1 MSFDLDIDAARW
13 RAHIDSVAAGAASI
27 PDCHLVPVI
36 KGQGYGLGADLLLA
50 EATRIGASTVALGTI
65 AEVPGRADVYA
76 GHQLVLQPYDHRDES
91 ARQAWQRLATAT
103 ASGRL
108 LRTVASPEVLRTLAA
123 SALADPRSGGRI
135 VIEGLTSMRRF
146 GMSPREMAE
155 VVADE
160 SVRTALSCGALT
172 LHGLALHLPLTDPR
186 PSRVDQVL
194 VWAQL
199 WSDLTATGGAGPA
212 SHGADAAGS
221 PARSLW
227 VSHLSDADLATVRAA
242 TTMTLRP
249 RIGSRLWHGERS
261 ALRAGGT
268 VLAVHPLDGPEPV
281 GYRQRSGERGAT
293 LVVVAGGTS
302 HGVALSPASSTP
314 RVVRSRRST
323 SAARRSGSPSRRTCR
338 CRSCVCRAGSP
349 YQPWA
354 TRSTSTCASPGSR
367 RTASSAWTER
377 GRKGRITPLEGG
389 FCP

>member
-123 SALADPRSGGRI
+123 SALADPRSGGGI

-212 SHGADAAGS
+212 RHGADAAGS

-302 HGVALSPASSTP
+302 HGVALSAPIAGTSTRQ
-314 RVVRSRRST
+314 RVGAARTGLLEAAGRSRSPFRWQG
-323 SAARRSGSPSRRTCR
+323 RRLWFAEPPHMHVSLVWIPRGGVIPAVGDRLPAEVRFT
-338 CRSCVCRAGSP
+338 
-349 YQPWA
+349 
-354 TRSTSTCASPGSR
+354 TSTFDEVRLS
-367 RTASSAWTER
+367 
-377 GRKGRITPLEGG
+377 
-389 FCP
+389 